1 MQKEK
6 KEIHV
11 TMFNKFTVSVEQ
23 KNIYHGTERT
33 SNMIRILQYLL
44 FHHERVVS
52 QSELIAE
59 CLGDDTENEG
69 VVLKNLIYRLRKIFQ
84 NQAECDLILFKNGGY
99 GINKEYCIVKLDV
112 DLFDSANMI
121 LMQTSFTQDQKEQ
134 LYLMLDL
141 FVEGFLP
148 KYSSLLWVI
157 KQQVLYEK
165 IAIQICEALYRE
177 SGSNE
182 ELQVLLPYI
191 AKICGTSPYEETL
204 RYFQIQILHKIGR
217 TNEAL
222 WAYEEFS
229 KLLFDEL
236 CVEPSEEMKKVY
248 HELLAVMRPSAL
260 PIREVKNLVFLGDE
274 MSGALYCPQEV
285 FVQLAHLSTRQAKRS
300 GQSIML
306 MLCTL
311 TEKDGSQPIMGER
324 LRYMADQLRDTIN
337 EVCRIGDAFTRNS
350 PSQFVVLLL
359 GANLDNWEM
368 IAERIRGNYFKKK
381 DLKSTRL
388 VCECISA
395 IDLDQVIH

>member
-6 KEIHV
+6 REIHV

-23 KNIYHGTERT
+23 TNIYHGTERT

-59 CLGDDTENEG
+59 CLGDDTENES

-84 NQAECDLILFKNGGY
+84 NQAQCDLILFKNGGY
-99 GINKEYCIVKLDV
+99 GINKEYCVVKLDI
-112 DLFDSANMI
+112 DFFDSAKMFLSQI
-121 LMQTSFTQDQKEQ
+121 SFTQDEKRQ
-134 LYLMLDL
+134 LYLILDL
-141 FVEGFLP
+141 FIEGFLP
-148 KYSSLLWVI
+148 KYTSLLWI
-157 KQQVLYEK
+157 MKQQVIYEK
-165 IAIQICEALYRE
+165 AAIQICEILYRE
-177 SGSNE
+177 SSTNE
-182 ELQVLLPYI
+182 EMQTLMPYLT
-191 AKICGTSPYEETL
+191 KMCQTSPYEESL
-204 RYFQIQILHKIGR
+204 RYFLIQILHKIGK

-236 CVEPSEEMKKVY
+236 CVEPSEEMKRLY

-260 PIREVKNLVFLGDE
+260 PIRDVKNLVLQGDE
-274 MSGALYCPQEV
+274 MHGAFYCPQEV

-337 EVCRIGDAFTRNS
+337 EVCRLGDAYTRNS

-359 GANLDNWEM
+359 GANLENWEN
-368 IAERIRGNYFKKK
+368 IAERIRGTYFKKK
-381 DLKSTRL
+381 SLKSTRL

-395 IDLDQVIH
+395 IDLDQVIR